1 MHATPLAL
9 ALGIAVIA
17 QQAPAQRYTPG
28 QEVRVCGEITAKRT
42 NTSTCE
48 ATLVVRSAGEDF
60 DVVIPASV
68 RKGMSVAPERLRGA
82 VACFSGTV
90 AQAPP
95 YVRVQAASV
104 EVTAP
109 PAGASLTSEAM
120 VACGGQITMPQVLK
134 EQKPEYS
141 SEAMR
146 ARIQGSVEVEAVVDT
161 DGNIADAR
169 VVRALHPDLD
179 EKAVAAVKAWKFS
192 PGLMDG
198 KPVPVLI
205 DIEMTFAMSSRR

>member
-17 QQAPAQRYTPG
+17 QQTPAQRYTAG

-60 DVVIPASV
+60 DVLIPASV
-68 RKGMSVAPERLRGA
+68 RQGMSVAPERLRGG
-82 VACFSGTV
+82 VACFNGTV
-90 AQAPP
+90 SQAPTP
-95 YVRVQAASV
+95 VRIQAASV
-104 EVTAP
+104 EVTAA
-109 PAGASLTSEAM
+109 PAGASLSSAVM
-120 VACGGQITMPQVLK
+120 VPCGAQITMPRILR
-134 EQKPEYS
+134 EQKPEYTT
-141 SEAMR
+141 EAMR

-179 EKAVAAVKAWKFS
+179 ESAVAAVKAWKFS
-192 PGLMDG
+192 PGLKDG
-198 KPVPVLI
+198 KPVPVLV
-205 DIEMTFAMSSRR
+205 DIEMSFALSSRR

>member
-1 MHATPLAL
+1 MHATAIVLAV
-9 ALGIAVIA
+9 GIAATA
-17 QQAPAQRYTPG
+17 QHAPAQRYTAG
-28 QEVRVCGEITAKRT
+28 QEVRICGEVTAKQT

-48 ATLVVRSAGEDF
+48 TTLVVRSAGEDF
-60 DVVIPASV
+60 DVLIPASV

-82 VACFSGTV
+82 VACFTGTV

-95 YVRVQAASV
+95 YVRVQAARV

-109 PAGASLTSEAM
+109 AAGTSLASDVM
-120 VACGGQITMPQVLK
+120 VPCGGHITMPQVLK
-134 EQKPEYS
+134 DQKPEYT

-161 DGNIADAR
+161 DGNVADAR

-198 KPVPVLI
+198 KPVPVLV
-205 DIEMTFAMSSRR
+205 DIEMSFALSSRK

>member
-1 MHATPLAL
+1 MHATTIAL
-9 ALGIAVIA
+9 AVVTLAA
-17 QQAPAQRYTPG
+17 QQAPAQRYAAG

-48 ATLVVRSAGEDF
+48 ATLQVRSAGEDF
-60 DVVIPASV
+60 EVVIPASV
-68 RKGMSVAPERLRGA
+68 RKGMSLAPERLRGG
-82 VACFSGTV
+82 VACFSGRV

-95 YVRVQAASV
+95 AVRIQAASV
-104 EVTAP
+104 EVTAAP
-109 PAGASLTSEAM
+109 PGASLASEAV
-120 VACGGQITMPQVLK
+120 VACGGHVTMPQVLK

-161 DGNIADAR
+161 EGNITDAR

-205 DIEMTFAMSSRR
+205 DIEMSFAMSSRR